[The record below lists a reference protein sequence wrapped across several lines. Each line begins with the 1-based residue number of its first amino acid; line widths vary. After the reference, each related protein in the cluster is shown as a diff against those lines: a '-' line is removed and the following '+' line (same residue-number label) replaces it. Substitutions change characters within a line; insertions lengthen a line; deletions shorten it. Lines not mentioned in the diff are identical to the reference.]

1 MADKDLNEII
11 QALIDA
17 LNNKISGQKTSKP
30 LTKEGKDTASLASE
44 LEFDKMQD
52 FIKNQERWSEQ
63 IKRNTR
69 IAEESAKETIDSEQI
84 INELKEERIRQIT
97 EEFRQNQL
105 ILLQLRKKLDDAQKA
120 SIHDQK
126 AIDDLIKKIKLM
138 EDETKE
144 QAKILEGYEKEEKLK
159 QNIKSIGGEIFQ
171 TLKNIGLEQEK
182 HIIQISKLTGGYADI
197 FGTMRE
203 ASRLSYAN
211 TLGLGITAQQ
221 ANQAMSELATGF
233 KNLKSNTADSI
244 ASMTVATA
252 QLEKIGVSGT
262 AAVKGFDTLVNAM
275 GKTPQQAT
283 KIEQSFVQMAA
294 KNKLALSTI
303 SEAFAAN
310 SDRFVGYGEKMNKVL
325 EGLAYQSLQTGI
337 EVNKLIN
344 IAQGFDTFEDASRK
358 VGNLNSLLGG
368 DYLNSVEM
376 LTASDEDRIRL
387 IRESVAASGL
397 QWESMNRFQKM
408 AVANAAGIKD
418 LNEAAKMFGVQNA
431 ENIKKQA
438 EQAEVQKTLEQQA
451 EQMSTMFD
459 KLKSSFNGLMIA
471 IDPFL
476 EVIMTL
482 VGVFGKFLNFIVTGG
497 GMFDSF
503 GRQVMAVIISVGL
516 GIAFFVGKN
525 VLLGG
530 SFGFIGNM
538 AAAAMAK
545 INAFSAA
552 ARAAPSTVGGATSPT
567 GPGSLTTGVNAGK
580 MIESAAA
587 MLLFAGAL
595 FVLAKA
601 LQEFSDPSITGGGIG
616 IAIGAIGAMVGISYL
631 LQRAA
636 PNITS
641 GSILIAIIA
650 GSLLLLGAAL
660 QMFSKVDWK
669 LVAGIGVIILGLGLA
684 IAKFGLAVSGPQGA
698 LLAIGIGIL
707 LAISVALLAVGAAI
721 KLIVEPIEKLSSVFM
736 SLTNSVVKLFEIKDL
751 KQNFSDLESF
761 FSQLSNIDVEPIN
774 NLANAIAILATN
786 LEILASLSAVDLA
799 TVKGKAEMAVQYTE
813 STKNMASYV
822 ANQQAAVAD
831 LNRSTGGTT
840 TTGTAT
846 NIVPVQVYI
855 GKDKILDIL
864 SKDFENIAA
873 DKSTQLLEAVGVET
887 KSLPDFGVFRRTI
900 SQPSGK

>member
-1 MADKDLNEII
+1 MAFDPDKLARIIANALKDAVGDVDPTKTPTVDVGGTTKRVSDLDLKNLQEYLEKQKQLNKEIEDN
-11 QALIDA
+11 ID
-17 LNNKISGQKTSKP
+17 
-30 LTKEGKDTASLASE
+30 
-44 LEFDKMQD
+44 
-52 FIKNQERWSEQ
+52 
-63 IKRNTR
+63 
-69 IAEESAKETIDSEQI
+69 IAKKYAKETIDAEQI
-84 INELKEERIRQIT
+84 INEMNEERIRQLRQQ
-97 EEFRQNQL
+97 FRQNQL
-105 ILLQLRKKLDDAQKA
+105 TLIELRKQY
-120 SIHDQK
+120 
-126 AIDDLIKKIKLM
+126 DLIKDKNSEEGKELQKKIKAL
-138 EDETKE
+138 EEVVNL
-144 QAKILEGYEKEEKLK
+144 QARELENDEKLRK
-159 QNIKSIGGEIFQ
+159 NKENIKSITGEIFQ

-203 ASRLSYAN
+203 ASRISYAN

-221 ANQAMSELATGF
+221 TNQAMTELATGF
-233 KNLKSNTADSI
+233 KNLKSNTADGI
-244 ASMTVATA
+244 ASMTIATA
-252 QLEKIGVSGT
+252 QLEKVGVSGT
-262 AAVKGFDTLVNAM
+262 SAAKGFDTLVNAM
-275 GKTPQQAT
+275 GKTPQQAA

-358 VGNLNSLLGG
+358 VGSLNSLLGG

-418 LNEAAKMFGVQNA
+418 LNEAAKMFGKQNA
-431 ENIKKQA
+431 ENIKQQA

-476 EVIMTL
+476 ELAMTL
-482 VGVFGKFLNFIVTGG
+482 VGVFGKILNTIVTGG

-503 GRQVMAVIISVGL
+503 GRQVMAVIVSVGL
-516 GIAFFVGKN
+516 GIAFFAGKN

-530 SFGFIGNM
+530 SFGFVGRMAQAAMQQINAF
-538 AAAAMAK
+538 AAAAR
-545 INAFSAA
+545 S
-552 ARAAPSTVGGATSPT
+552 APSTVGGGASPAS
-567 GPGSLTTGVNAGK
+567 PGSLTTGVNAGK

-616 IAIGAIGAMVGISYL
+616 IAIGSIGAIVGISYL

-684 IAKFGLAVSGPQGA
+684 IAGFGLAVSGPQGA
-698 LLAIGIGIL
+698 LLAIGIAVLIGIAGAL
-707 LAISVALLAVGAAI
+707 YILGKAIELVVDS
-721 KLIVEPIEKLSSVFM
+721 LSKASPAFTN
-736 SLTNSVVKLFEIKDL
+736 LTNSLIKLFQIKDL
-751 KQNFSDLESF
+751 KQNFSDLKTF
-761 FSQLSNIDVEPIN
+761 FSDLSDINIEPIN

-813 STKNMASYV
+813 STKNMATYA

-831 LNRSTGGTT
+831 LGRNTGGITTSTT
-840 TTGTAT
+840 T
-846 NIVPVQVYI
+846 NMVPVQVYI

-873 DKSTQLLEAVGVET
+873 DKSTQLLEAVGIET
-887 KSLPDFGVFRRTI
+887 KSLPDFGVFRRTVA
-900 SQPSGK
+900 QPTGK